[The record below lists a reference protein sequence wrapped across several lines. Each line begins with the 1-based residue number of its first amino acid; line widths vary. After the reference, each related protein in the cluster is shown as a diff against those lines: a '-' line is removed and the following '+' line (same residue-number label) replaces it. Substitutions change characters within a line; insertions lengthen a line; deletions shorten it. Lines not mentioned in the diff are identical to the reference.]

1 MKAHNLPPLQ
11 SVQSKLPDVGTTIF
25 TVMSKLAADCD
36 AINLSQ
42 GFPSF
47 DPDPELLRLIDHHLR
62 TGANQYAPMPGV
74 AALRH
79 EIAAKV
85 LQLYGR
91 AVDEDTEVTVCT
103 GATEGLFSTI
113 QAMVRPGDE
122 VIVLDPAYDSYE
134 PAVTLAGGRTRHVPL
149 IETDE
154 VFCIDWERLGDTI
167 TEATRLIVLNFPQ
180 NPTGAVLSEDDL
192 ERLAELLRDTPIFL
206 VSDEVYE
213 HIIFDGIAHQSLL
226 RHEELWQ
233 RSFVISSFGKTYHAT
248 GWKVGYVIA
257 PAILTAE
264 FRKVHQ
270 FTTFAVVTPIQHAI
284 ADYMAK
290 TPEHYQK
297 LPQFYEAKRDRFCA
311 LVRDSRFRFRPAQGT
326 FFQILDYS
334 DITEEAD
341 LAYAKR
347 LTHEIGVASIPVS
360 VFCED
365 PPPSRKLRFCFAK
378 DDATL
383 EEAAKRLCQL

>member
-1 MKAHNLPPLQ
+1 MPVPKTVH
-11 SVQSKLPDVGTTIF
+11 SKLPDVGTTIF
-25 TVMSKLAADCD
+25 TVMSQLAADCG

-47 DPDPELLRLIDHHLR
+47 DPDPELMRLIDHHLR
-62 TGANQYAPMPGV
+62 AGANQYAPMSGV
-74 AALRH
+74 PSLRR

-85 LQLYGR
+85 SRLYGR
-91 AVDEDTEVTVCT
+91 IVDENREITVCT

-122 VIVLDPAYDSYE
+122 AIVFDPAYDSYE

-149 IETDE
+149 IEVEDE
-154 VFCIDWERLGDTI
+154 FRIDWQRLRDTI
-167 TEATRLIVLNFPQ
+167 SDRTRIIILNFPH
-180 NPTGAVLSEDDL
+180 NPTGAVLTEADL
-192 ERLAELLRDTPIFL
+192 ATLAELLRDTPIFL

-213 HIIFDGIAHQSLL
+213 HIIFDGVAHQSLL

-233 RSFVISSFGKTYHAT
+233 RAFVISSFGKTYHAT
-248 GWKVGYVIA
+248 GWKVGYCIA
-257 PAILTAE
+257 PPILTAE

-290 TPEHYQK
+290 TPEHYDA
-297 LPQFYEAKRDRFCA
+297 LPSFYAAKRDRFCA

-334 DITEEAD
+334 DITDEPD
-341 LAYAKR
+341 FDYAKR
-347 LTHEIGVASIPVS
+347 LTKEIGVASIPVS
-360 VFCED
+360 VFCEE
-365 PPPSRKLRFCFAK
+365 PPAGRKLRFCFAK
-378 DDATL
+378 DDITL
-383 EEAAKRLCQL
+383 EQAASKLCQL

>member
-1 MKAHNLPPLQ
+1 MPTFKT
-11 SVQSKLPDVGTTIF
+11 VQSKLPAVGTTIF
-25 TVMSKLAADCD
+25 TVMSQLAADCG

-47 DPDPELLRLIDHHLR
+47 DPDPELMRLIDHHLR
-62 TGANQYAPMPGV
+62 AGANQYAPMAGV
-74 AALRH
+74 PSLRR

-85 LQLYGR
+85 SRLYGR
-91 AVDEDTEVTVCT
+91 IVDQHSEVTVCT

-122 VIVLDPAYDSYE
+122 AIVFDPAYDSYE

-149 IETDE
+149 IEADGK
-154 VFCIDWERLGDTI
+154 FRIDWQRLRDTI
-167 TEATRLIVLNFPQ
+167 SEKTRIIILNFPQ
-180 NPTGAVLSEDDL
+180 NPTGAVLTEADL
-192 ERLAELLRDTPIFL
+192 ATLAELLRDTPIFL

-213 HIIFDGIAHQSLL
+213 HIIFDGVAHQSLL
-226 RHEELWQ
+226 RHDELWQ
-233 RSFVISSFGKTYHAT
+233 RAFVISSFGKTYHAT
-248 GWKVGYVIA
+248 GWKVGYCIA
-257 PAILTAE
+257 PPLLTAE

-290 TPEHYQK
+290 TPEHYDT
-297 LPQFYEAKRDRFCA
+297 LPSFYEAKRDRFCA
-311 LVRDSRFRFRPAQGT
+311 LVKDSRFRFHPAQGT

-334 DITEEAD
+334 EITDEPD
-341 LAYAKR
+341 LDYAKR
-347 LTHEIGVASIPVS
+347 LTREIGVASIPVS
-360 VFCED
+360 VFCEE
-365 PPPSRKLRFCFAK
+365 PPPGRKLRFCFAK

-383 EEAAKRLCQL
+383 EQAAGKLCQL

>member
-1 MKAHNLPPLQ
+1 MPVAKT
-11 SVQSKLPDVGTTIF
+11 VQSKLPDVGTTIF
-25 TVMSKLAADCD
+25 TVMSQLAADCG

-47 DPDPELLRLIDHHLR
+47 DPHPELMRLIDHHLR
-62 TGANQYAPMPGV
+62 GGANQYAPMPGV
-74 AALRH
+74 PSLRR

-85 LQLYGR
+85 SRLYGR
-91 AVDEDTEVTVCT
+91 VVDANTEVTVCT

-122 VIVLDPAYDSYE
+122 AIVFDPAYDSYE

-149 IETDE
+149 IEVE
-154 VFCIDWERLGDTI
+154 AEFRIDWQRLRDTI
-167 TEATRLIVLNFPQ
+167 SERTRIIILNFPQ
-180 NPTGAVLSEDDL
+180 NPTGAVLTEDDL
-192 ERLAELLRDTPIFL
+192 ATLAELLRDTPIFL

-213 HIIFDGIAHQSLL
+213 HIIFDGVAHQSLL

-233 RSFVISSFGKTYHAT
+233 RAFVISSFGKTYHAT
-248 GWKVGYVIA
+248 GWKVGYCIA
-257 PAILTAE
+257 PPMLTAE

-290 TPEHYQK
+290 TPEHYDT
-297 LPQFYEAKRDRFCA
+297 LPAFYEAKRDRFCA
-311 LVRDSRFRFRPAQGT
+311 LMKASRFRFRPAQGT

-334 DITEEAD
+334 DITDEPD
-341 LAYAKR
+341 LDYARR
-347 LTHEIGVASIPVS
+347 LTREIGVASIPVS
-360 VFCED
+360 VFCEE
-365 PPPSRKLRFCFAK
+365 PPPGRKLRFCFAK
-378 DDATL
+378 DDVTL
-383 EEAAKRLCQL
+383 EQAASKLCQL